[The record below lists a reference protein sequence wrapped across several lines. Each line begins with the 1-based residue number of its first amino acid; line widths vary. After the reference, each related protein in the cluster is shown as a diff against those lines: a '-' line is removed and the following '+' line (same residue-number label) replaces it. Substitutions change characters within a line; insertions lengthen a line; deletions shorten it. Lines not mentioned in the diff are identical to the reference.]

1 MDTTSLY
8 SAMLHVHSVGRWIVL
23 LLLLFAIINSLIAGN
38 RPYIRTDNRLGLL
51 LTIAADLMLLIGI
64 YLWFAGAWGYKQIEN
79 AGVSALMKNRPTGFI
94 AIEHAVGMLIA
105 IILIHIG
112 KSQGRKAIG
121 DRAKHRRTMIFY
133 LLALLIILASIPW
146 PFLQVGQ
153 QPVQR
158 GWY

>member
-1 MDTTSLY
+1 MDNSLY
-8 SAMLHVHSVGRWIVL
+8 NALMHTHSVGRWIVL
-23 LLLLFAIINSLIAGN
+23 LLLIFAILNSLIAGN

-64 YLWFAGAWGYKQIEN
+64 YLWFTGPWGYKQIETN
-79 AGVSALMKNRPTGFI
+79 GMAAVMKDPASRFFVV
-94 AIEHAVGMLIA
+94 EHLAGMLIA

-112 KSQGRKAIG
+112 KAQGRKAIG

-133 LLALLIILASIPW
+133 LVALLIILASIPW
-146 PFLQVGQ
+146 PFRELFQA
-153 QPVQR
+153 R

>member
-1 MDTTSLY
+1 MDTSLY
-8 SAMLHVHSVGRWIVL
+8 SALVHTHSVGRWIVL
-23 LLLLFAIINSLIAGN
+23 LLLIFAILNSLIAGN

-64 YLWFAGAWGYKQIEN
+64 YLWFTGPWGYKQIE
-79 AGVSALMKNRPTGFI
+79 ARGFAEIMKDPTARFFVV
-94 AIEHAVGMLIA
+94 EHMTGMLIS

-112 KSQGRKAIG
+112 KAQGRKAIS

-133 LLALLIILASIPW
+133 LVALLIILASIPW
-146 PFLQVGQ
+146 PFREIGAA
-153 QPVQR
+153 R

>member
-1 MDTTSLY
+1 MDNSLY
-8 SAMLHVHSVGRWIVL
+8 NALMHTHSIGRWIVL
-23 LLLLFAIINSLIAGN
+23 LLLIFAILNSLIAGN

-64 YLWFAGAWGYKQIEN
+64 YLWFVGPWGYKQIE
-79 AGVSALMKNRPTGFI
+79 ASGMGAVMKDPASRFFVV
-94 AIEHAVGMLIA
+94 EHLAGMLIA

-112 KSQGRKAIG
+112 KAQGKKAIG

-133 LLALLIILASIPW
+133 LVALLIILASIPW
-146 PFLQVGQ
+146 PFRELFQA
-153 QPVQR
+153 R